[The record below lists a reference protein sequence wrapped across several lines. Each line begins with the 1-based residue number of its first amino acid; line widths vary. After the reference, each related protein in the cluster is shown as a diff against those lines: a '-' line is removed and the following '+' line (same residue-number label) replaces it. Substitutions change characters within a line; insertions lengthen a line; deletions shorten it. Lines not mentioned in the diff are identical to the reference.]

1 MKKNLFILLMVLPV
15 FMAAQQDKDIE
26 KVQSLLLQQQAD
38 WNNADIESF
47 MEVYWKSDELQFAG
61 SNGVIYGWQNTLER
75 YKRKY
80 PDADAMGKLTFDII
94 KVRKID
100 PKIILLNGKFT
111 LKRKNDQPSGYFTL
125 IWKKIKGKW
134 VIIADHTS

>member
-1 MKKNLFILLMVLPV
+1 MKKVFIILLFFPVLLP
-15 FMAAQQDKDIE
+15 AQQDKDIE
-26 KVQSLLLQQQAD
+26 TVKSLLLQQQAD
-38 WNNADIESF
+38 WNRADIKAF

-61 SNGVIYGWQNTLER
+61 SNGVIFGWQNTLDR
-75 YKRKY
+75 YKRNY

-111 LKRKNDQPSGYFTL
+111 LERKNDQPSGYFTL